1 MLDEATQAAYAVRDD
16 LVAQRETMT
25 GAVARLGQ
33 TAAQMPGIDKVIT
46 LINRRRRRDSF
57 IVGLVMGL
65 CMIAILSYWF

>member
-1 MLDEATQAAYAVRDD
+1 
-16 LVAQRETMT
+16 MT